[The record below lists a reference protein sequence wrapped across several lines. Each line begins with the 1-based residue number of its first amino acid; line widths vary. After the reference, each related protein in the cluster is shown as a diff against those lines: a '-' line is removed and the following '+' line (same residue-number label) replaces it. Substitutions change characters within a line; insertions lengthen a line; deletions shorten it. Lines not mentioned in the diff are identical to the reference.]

1 MTTTTNILTNFCS
14 GDALTVDHTVSGLPA
29 VLTGADIGFKASRQ
43 DLTATLLLSSITT
56 TPAANG
62 FIVNPG
68 SLQIDGTYTAEV
80 RFVLTGA
87 QTALLP
93 PGQTSWGYVRVYPG
107 PYTSE
112 VFPVIPLSGGALG

>member
-29 VLTGADIGFKASRQ
+29 VIANADIGFKASRQ
-43 DLTATLLLSSITT
+43 DTTATILLSSITT
-56 TPAANG
+56 TLAANG
-62 FIVNPG
+62 LIVNPG
-68 SLQIDGTYTAEV
+68 SLQVDGTYTAEV
-80 RFVLTGA
+80 RFILSGV

-112 VFPVIPLSGGALG
+112 LFPVIPFSGGALG

>member
-14 GDALTVDHTVSGLPA
+14 GDAITIDHTVSGLPA
-29 VLTGADIGFKASRQ
+29 IISGADVGFKISRQ
-43 DLTATLLLSSITT
+43 DSMATILLSSITT
-56 TPAANG
+56 ILASNG
-62 FIVNPG
+62 VIVNPG
-68 SLQIDGTYTAEV
+68 SLQIDGSYTAEV

-93 PGQTSWGYVRVYPG
+93 PGSTSWGYVRVYPG

-112 VFPVIPLSGGALG
+112 LFPVIPLSGGALG